1 MAPAGTAV
9 REDGGVTIEDDAA
22 RGAEAPRELVPVVR
36 RPGPQLP
43 ASMEGPI
50 DVALGTAAA
59 VARPV
64 VGVAGALGRTA
75 APVVRGAWALFLHPP
90 LVPES
95 WSAGA
100 LVERL
105 GDQGRR
111 LRYAAGEDLTA
122 AAGQAL
128 DVVTPT
134 VLDPVLDRVDIT
146 GIVLERVDLER
157 IVAAVLDR
165 MDLTQVVLERVDL
178 KAVVESAIDS
188 IDLNDIVRT
197 KVDLAGIAEEVIDEV
212 DLPEIIRESSTGVAA
227 EVVDVGRM
235 SAVSGDEL
243 VSRWV
248 DRVLLRRQKR
258 RTEVPGTAG
267 SRREPRRLE
276 LRAGPPRASTRS
288 RPARGRSKACAPA
301 W

>member
-1 MAPAGTAV
+1 MTDTGEPPPTTEV
-9 REDGGVTIEDDAA
+9 
-22 RGAEAPRELVPVVR
+22 PRELVPVVR
-36 RPGPQLP
+36 RPGPSLP
-43 ASMEGPI
+43 ASVEGPL
-50 DVALGTAAA
+50 DVALGAAAA

-64 VGVAGALGRTA
+64 VGVAGAVSRTA
-75 APVVRGAWALFLHPP
+75 APAVRGAWGLFLHPP
-90 LVPES
+90 LVPEA

-100 LVERL
+100 VLERL

-111 LRYAAGEDLTA
+111 LRYAAGEDLTV
-122 AAGQAL
+122 AAGRTL

-146 GIVLERVDLER
+146 GIVLDRVDLQR
-157 IVAAVLDR
+157 IVEAVLDR

-178 KAVVESAIDS
+178 KTVVESAIDS
-188 IDLNDIVRT
+188 IDLNDIVRNH
-197 KVDLAGIAEEVIDEV
+197 VDLADIAEEVIDEI

-227 EVVDVGRM
+227 EVVDVTRM

-258 RTEVPGTAG
+258 RTEVPGAETESGAAA
-267 SRREPRRLE
+267 SAASVPAP
-276 LRAGPPRASTRS
+276 AGPTGEPTATGGE
-288 RPARGRSKACAPA
+288 AGDG
-301 W
+301 